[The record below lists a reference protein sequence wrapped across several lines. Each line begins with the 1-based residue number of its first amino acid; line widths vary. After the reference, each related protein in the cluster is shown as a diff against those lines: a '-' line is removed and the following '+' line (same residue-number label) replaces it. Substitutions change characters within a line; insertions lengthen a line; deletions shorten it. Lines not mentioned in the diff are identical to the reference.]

1 VYARPIR
8 HHTAEVLFLT
18 EGRKVEI
25 TVVGSGTVVPRLKR
39 RQSCVVVRAGGQTL
53 VFDLG
58 SGAVRGMLRSGL
70 DPFAVDRIFF
80 THLHPDHTVDVVPLL
95 FAINYGAQE
104 KRTLPLYITGPDP
117 FLRFWA
123 SVMEVW
129 GKWMAGDYATLVSEL
144 PHECR
149 SPIGLAGCRLWW
161 APAEHRRESI
171 AYRLD
176 AEGGAFVYTG
186 DTEYS
191 ESVVELARGA
201 DTLLIEC
208 SFPDEAP
215 VPGHLTPSGVAR
227 IASEAGVR
235 RVVLTHI
242 YPAVDDPS
250 LPSEVGRGFDGEILI
265 AEDGLT
271 FDV

>member
-1 VYARPIR
+1 
-8 HHTAEVLFLT
+8 
-18 EGRKVEI
+18 
-25 TVVGSGTVVPRLKR
+25 
-39 RQSCVVVRAGGQTL
+39 VVVRSGGQTL

-58 SGAVRGMLRSGL
+58 SGAVRGMLRSGM
-70 DPFAVDRIFF
+70 DPLAVDRIFF

-95 FAINYGAQE
+95 FAMNYGAPE
-104 KRTLPLYITGPDP
+104 KRTLPLYVTGPEP
-117 FLRFWA
+117 FLRFWR

-129 GKWMAGDYATLVSEL
+129 GAWMAGDYAMLVSEL
-144 PHECR
+144 PQECP
-149 SPIGLAGCRLWW
+149 SPIDLAGCLLSW

-191 ESVVELARGA
+191 ESVVELACSA

-215 VPGHLTPSGVAR
+215 VPGHLTPSAVSR

-242 YPAVDDPS
+242 YPAADRLDLV
-250 LPSEVGRGFDGEILI
+250 SEVSRGFDGEVIL

-271 FDV
+271 FEV

>member
-1 VYARPIR
+1 MN
-8 HHTAEVLFLT
+8 
-18 EGRKVEI
+18 I
-25 TVVGSGTVVPRLKR
+25 TVVGSGTVVPCLER

-58 SGAVRGMLRSGL
+58 SGAVRGMLGSGL
-70 DPFAVDRIFF
+70 DPLAVDRIFF
-80 THLHPDHTVDVVPLL
+80 THFHPDHTVDVVPLL
-95 FAINYGAQE
+95 FAINYGAPE
-104 KRTLPLYITGPDP
+104 KRTLPLYLTGPEP
-117 FLRFWA
+117 FLPFWG

-129 GKWMAGDYATLVSEL
+129 GKWMTGDHATLVSEL
-144 PHECR
+144 PQECP
-149 SPIGLAGCRLWW
+149 SPIDLPGCRISW

-186 DTEYS
+186 DTEYCL
-191 ESVVELARGA
+191 SVVELARGA

-242 YPAVDDPS
+242 YPAAEVKD
-250 LPSEVGRGFDGEILI
+250 LVTEVGRGFEGEILI
-265 AEDGLT
+265 AEDGLELE
-271 FDV
+271 V